1 MKQWLIMICIIIH
14 VITLYIIVMMVFKR
28 KCVILFSLK
37 YSYKMVNYLSL
48 RLIHL
53 AILFILELHHVI
65 KVVIVWIML
74 LLYAQQVDIVVNIH
88 VVLLHVQVHV
98 ELVIIVQKDLLFL
111 FRINVVQLINTVLL
125 DLENQY
131 QLMKVI
137 IQHQLQQ
144 IKNDV
149 LDKQFVLKVIIVLV
163 VYSIFVQQEH
173 MVI

>member
-1 MKQWLIMICIIIH
+1 
-14 VITLYIIVMMVFKR
+14 
-28 KCVILFSLK
+28 
-37 YSYKMVNYLSL
+37 
-48 RLIHL
+48 
-53 AILFILELHHVI
+53 
-65 KVVIVWIML
+65 ML

-149 LDKQFVLKVIIVLV
+149 LDKQYVLKVIIVLV